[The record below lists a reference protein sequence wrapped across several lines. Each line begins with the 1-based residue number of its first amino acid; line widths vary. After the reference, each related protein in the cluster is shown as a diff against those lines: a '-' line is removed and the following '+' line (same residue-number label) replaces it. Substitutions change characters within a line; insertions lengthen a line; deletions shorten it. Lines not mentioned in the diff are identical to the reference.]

1 MMAFLIGNLGEAI
14 RSSKKARTMCWLSSI
29 LVYTGSFSFAQTP
42 SPSSASTAN
51 RPASLQP
58 FFSANCFLCHN
69 SQAKTAGLDLQ
80 SYVGKSSF
88 LDDRITGEKILKKLQ
103 AGEMPP
109 AGMPRPSDAD
119 LKNVIKQLQDAFETA
134 EDRKSVV

>member
-14 RSSKKARTMCWLSSI
+14 RSSKKARTMCRLSSI
-29 LVYTGSFSFAQTP
+29 LVYTASFSFAQAP

-88 LDDRITGEKILKKLQ
+88 LDDRITGKKDSQ
-103 AGEMPP
+103 KAPGGRN
-109 AGMPRPSDAD
+109 ASGRYASA
-119 LKNVIKQLQDAFETA
+119 Q
-134 EDRKSVV
+134 